1 VEWSGLAWAVSVGAV
16 LACAVVAWFE
26 GNWLRRPGLSMGF
39 ANHGGM
45 WGDLLLLPIANAAI
59 VPHLR
64 IGVWLPMAMT
74 LAIAASIVVHVHW
87 YRGNESQAA
96 RPHAAEHMWPARPH
110 GTWCRDLSWAGW
122 LHVLYVALELTLL
135 AGFLLHP
142 MPLPAVLAVAGI
154 FTIHVPIG
162 LLQPR
167 WFVSGRFASLGE
179 QPLLVP
185 CLTALWLVAALKM
198 GGFDGVL

>member
-1 VEWSGLAWAVSVGAV
+1 VEWSWLAWAASAGAV
-16 LACAVVAWFE
+16 LVCGVVAWLE
-26 GNWLRRPGLSMGF
+26 GNWVRRPELSMGF

-45 WGDLLLLPIANAAI
+45 WGDLLLLPIANAVI
-59 VPHLR
+59 VPHLS
-64 IGVWLPMAMT
+64 IGVWLPIAVT
-74 LAIAASIVVHVHW
+74 LAIAASILVHIHW
-87 YRGNESQAA
+87 YRGDESPVA
-96 RPHAAEHMWPARPH
+96 RRHAAEHMWPSRPH
-110 GTWCRDLSWAGW
+110 GAWHRDLSWAGW

-154 FTIHVPIG
+154 FTVHVPIG

-167 WFVSGRFASLGE
+167 WFVSRRFAGLRD

-185 CLTALWLVAALKM
+185 CLAGLWLVAALKA